1 MQKRRAIMLVVLLPA
16 AVPLIVAAP
25 SRTSCANAAPPGA
38 LASSSAVVTGEQ
50 GQVNTMARWFTGGP
64 AQWPLELS
72 PTPSPTDLLQRRL
85 FFVYPRAETF
95 DVTLSYQLT
104 DMFLLSSGGR
114 WLFAHEQPRLVSKM
128 ARFGID
134 FESPWP
140 FLGRSL
146 QPIST
151 AEFRLREDHK
161 WSTDFSIRAGLRW
174 NRFEKTGR
182 SLSFMLE
189 CFQGQSRTNPGY
201 RQKIDYMGLAVHY
214 GF

>member
-1 MQKRRAIMLVVLLPA
+1 MILVALLLT

-25 SRTSCANAAPPGA
+25 SRTSCADAAPPGT

-50 GQVNTMARWFTGGP
+50 GQVSTVARWFTGGP
-64 AQWPLELS
+64 TRWPLELS
-72 PTPSPTDLLQRRL
+72 PTPSPTDLLQHRL
-85 FFVYPRAETF
+85 FFVYPKAETF

-114 WLFAHEQPRLVSKM
+114 WLFDQEQSRLVSKM
-128 ARFGID
+128 ARLGID

-146 QPIST
+146 QPVST

-174 NRFEKTGR
+174 NRFEKTDR
-182 SLSFMLE
+182 SLSLMLE
-189 CFQGQSRTNPGY
+189 CFQGESRTNQGY
-201 RQKIDYMGLAVHY
+201 RQKIDYVGFAVHY